1 MRYPKTGE
9 ALNQIVADLT
19 QAHMVV
25 HQHHWYML
33 GHRFIKIHFYLDHV
47 MDELAQQ
54 QDDVAERLIE
64 INGSPISTF
73 EEVLEKTNIPDRKGD
88 WNLSMDE
95 HLQIILEAYKQ
106 IRDDYE
112 KAIKISADEGDDSTN
127 DMLIGFHTAIEKRI
141 WILAAE
147 LGQRPCDGE

>member
-9 ALNQIVADLT
+9 ALNELVADLT

-95 HLQIILEAYKQ
+95 HIQIILEAYKQ

-112 KAIKISADEGDDSTN
+112 KAIKISAEEGDDSTN

-147 LGQRPCDGE
+147 LGQRPGDGE